1 MKRMSYS
8 SEGIVLARRNYSEA
22 DRILVI
28 FTKNFGKL
36 SFLAKGVR
44 KPKSRK
50 RGHIE
55 VFSHIRFSA
64 SQGKGL
70 DLITETETISSY
82 KVIRSSLKKVS
93 VAYFLMEVVGR
104 LSQEEEKNQE
114 FYELILKNLELL
126 CDTNSLKSLRKE
138 FIYKSLVLLGFWPK
152 QRMMGDAD
160 QALEEVLERKLSTIR
175 VGRKLLT

>member
-64 SQGKGL
+64 SQGRGL
-70 DLITETETISSY
+70 DLSTETETISSY

-114 FYELILKNLELL
+114 FYELI